1 MLIESETL
9 NTILCASQDPLPSHV
24 FSGGHIWEEN
34 GRLQSSLIQAPEV
47 IYGRKRK
54 TSIHSHSSAG
64 GHIWEGN
71 GGLRSILTQ
80 ALFSL
85 SNPIA
90 QPPPHKF
97 FSTDCKGQT
106 QKNIREEKIPPPP
119 NMDISHR
126 PVQISIILLLQIIFL
141 GPRKSKSWKNALKK
155 EVGGCPSYK
164 CTKIDGVMQTNLYPS
179 SGSSLRISAHSLQS

>member
-1 MLIESETL
+1 M
-9 NTILCASQDPLPSHV
+9 
-24 FSGGHIWEEN
+24 GG
-34 GRLQSSLIQAPEV
+34 
-47 IYGRKRK
+47 KRK
-54 TSIHSHSSAG
+54 TSIHSHSSTG
-64 GHIWEGN
+64 GHIWEENGGLRSILTQALEVIYGRKTEDFDPFSLKRWRSYMGGN

-164 CTKIDGVMQTNLYPS
+164 CTKIDGVMKTNLYPS
-179 SGSSLRISAHSLQS
+179 SGSALRISAHSLQS